1 MKSWIGKHSEPCVSD
16 VHDAV
21 VVMGHYRFP
30 SHAAAPQLLVAE
42 APLDFAQ
49 PVCAAVEEVS
59 ASKDAQPA
67 PPPPLTPPP
76 CDSEVLVAGEVSAN
90 TSGDVHPPGL
100 PLTTLKKRIPL
111 GDIEE
116 TLGAIFETAGCE
128 NDAIRQLAAEDLLK
142 TLVLNN
148 DGLSLKRIE
157 DVMTAMREPILRR
170 TQYVSYVATTYGVEE
185 SSTSTH
191 RAASKSYTRE
201 EWSAWYET
209 NPLSEREMAEAIDQW
224 KDEFPCEQR
233 TKIASLRKQN
243 TKASKAQATKLLNG
257 AFKVYL
263 KNVCGI
269 RQVAIEFLRNPSKDV
284 HGILSKWAQYMQ
296 SQAYRTERERSRR
309 IIDKNSSQAQLRQ
322 AQQELKLKVHSLRAK
337 YGNMSTLDKKM
348 SDELWQKL
356 PRDVRQ
362 SYKEWRS
369 GAMEQELD
377 ELTKRHGYGKLRSE
391 NILLGP
397 TRGQ

>member
-1 MKSWIGKHSEPCVSD
+1 M
-16 VHDAV
+16 
-21 VVMGHYRFP
+21 
-30 SHAAAPQLLVAE
+30 
-42 APLDFAQ
+42 
-49 PVCAAVEEVS
+49 
-59 ASKDAQPA
+59 
-67 PPPPLTPPP
+67 
-76 CDSEVLVAGEVSAN
+76 
-90 TSGDVHPPGL
+90 
-100 PLTTLKKRIPL
+100 
-111 GDIEE
+111 
-116 TLGAIFETAGCE
+116 
-128 NDAIRQLAAEDLLK
+128 
-142 TLVLNN
+142 
-148 DGLSLKRIE
+148 
-157 DVMTAMREPILRR
+157 
-170 TQYVSYVATTYGVEE
+170 
-185 SSTSTH
+185 
-191 RAASKSYTRE
+191 
-201 EWSAWYET
+201 
-209 NPLSEREMAEAIDQW
+209 
-224 KDEFPCEQR
+224 
-233 TKIASLRKQN
+233 
-243 TKASKAQATKLLNG
+243 LNG

-296 SQAYRTERERSRR
+296 SQEYRTERERSLR
-309 IIDKNSSQAQLRQ
+309 IIDKNSPQAQLRQ

-337 YGNMSTLDKKM
+337 YRNMRTLDKKM